1 MKDGGHVT
9 PRKTMQAT
17 TGTRAGLKTAVKLL
31 RRLNPPVQMDNE
43 QAVPPVVVKEV
54 LWRDDRQH
62 LARGDANRMV
72 RPCPHV
78 VPRNQKPNRRAIG

>member
-1 MKDGGHVT
+1 
-9 PRKTMQAT
+9 MQAT

-43 QAVPPVVVKEV
+43 QAGPPVVAMEV

-62 LARGDANRMV
+62 LARGDADRMV

-78 VPRNQKPNRRAIG
+78 ALLSRGASRSLTERAIG